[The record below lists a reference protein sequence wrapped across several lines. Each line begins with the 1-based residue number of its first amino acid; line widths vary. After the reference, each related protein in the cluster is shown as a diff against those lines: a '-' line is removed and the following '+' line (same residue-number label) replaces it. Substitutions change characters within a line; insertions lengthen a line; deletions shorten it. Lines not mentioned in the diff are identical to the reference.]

1 MRTSKPVSVARF
13 NSASVSASGL
23 VKLLFK
29 SEIADCRSASPN
41 ELTICSFVGLADG
54 DGVGDLAEAG
64 LLVVGADD
72 GAGAW
77 PWSCTASKTEIAVI
91 LAQLNIT

>member
-1 MRTSKPVSVARF
+1 
-13 NSASVSASGL
+13 
-23 VKLLFK
+23 
-29 SEIADCRSASPN
+29 
-41 ELTICSFVGLADG
+41 LTICSFVGLADG